1 MASFSSSSCHSWSQP
16 LLESHGSLTIHKGGR
31 KRVHPV
37 PCIRVPGF
45 SPRFSEEDLP
55 MLIYFKSAPPVKDV
69 DGWELMITAGKLS
82 TSSVSFSLTL
92 VKNTLQ
98 PNRRDRT

>member
-1 MASFSSSSCHSWSQP
+1 
-16 LLESHGSLTIHKGGR
+16 
-31 KRVHPV
+31 
-37 PCIRVPGF
+37 
-45 SPRFSEEDLP
+45 